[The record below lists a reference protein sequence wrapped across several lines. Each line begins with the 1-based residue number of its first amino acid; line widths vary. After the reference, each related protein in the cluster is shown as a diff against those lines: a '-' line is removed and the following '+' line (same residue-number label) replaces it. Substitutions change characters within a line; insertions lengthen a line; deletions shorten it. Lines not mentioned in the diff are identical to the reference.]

1 LRLFIGT
8 VARSAVNYLHVSGA
22 GAAVDCAAPRYLRKL
37 SMKRASPNH
46 AKLDSRFTK
55 WKLRVGPSGI
65 HRRGVFAAEDIS
77 RGRKVIEYTGERI
90 SRRAAAARF
99 RRIWLSRGPKRCYL
113 FQLNRG
119 WAIDGAV
126 GGSGAELI
134 NHSCDPNL
142 RTGRIRGH
150 ILYFSRRE
158 IRRGEELTVDYRFPK
173 RSVRVRCRCGSPK
186 CRGTINR
193 A

>member
-1 LRLFIGT
+1 
-8 VARSAVNYLHVSGA
+8 
-22 GAAVDCAAPRYLRKL
+22 
-37 SMKRASPNH
+37 MKRASRNRV
-46 AKLDSRFTK
+46 KLDPRFTN
-55 WKLRVGPSGI
+55 WNLRVKPSGI
-65 HRRGVFAAEDIS
+65 HRLGVFASENIS

-90 SRRAAAARF
+90 SRRVAAARF
-99 RRIWLSRGPKRCYL
+99 RRIWRSAGPKRCYL

-142 RTGRIRGH
+142 QTRRILGH

-173 RSVRVRCRCGSPK
+173 RSVRIRCRCGSPK